1 MSDVLGDKDL
11 DAWYQRRFDLT
22 SHRGWDELMEQVEAL
37 REGYSDV
44 RRLRSDEERSF
55 RQGQLDIL
63 DWLASMAQT
72 TRDAYDRMIAQ
83 EQVEEN
89 DASL

>member
-1 MSDVLGDKDL
+1 MDRLADKDL
-11 DAWYQRRFDLT
+11 DDWYQRRFDLT
-22 SHRGWDELMEQVEAL
+22 SHRGWEELIEQVNEMRL
-37 REGYSDV
+37 GYQDV

-63 DWLASMAQT
+63 DWLAGMAQVS
-72 TRDAYDRMIAQ
+72 RDAYDDMLAREQ
-83 EQVEEN
+83 EDN